1 MAQPHYNII
10 EITQKKTGV
19 TYIYEDYSYW
29 DKQKGYS
36 THKRK
41 SIGKIGENGER
52 IYNKYYKAK
61 LAAIKAGTYI
71 EPDERVSV
79 VSEMSEVASQQ
90 AGRTPEPA
98 EAPVVSSTILTGQ
111 KLVLDKMCTELDL
124 RNVLRKAFSVE
135 DTDSILALAY
145 YVVCQGKA
153 FSRSED
159 WLVNRG
165 YSNLGLTSQR
175 ISELLSS
182 ISDDKANTFFK
193 EWILRRLNGDSML
206 FDITS
211 VSTYGKSNIYAE
223 RGYNRD
229 HEKLDQ
235 INLSLLTSVGSS
247 LPVWYCMTPG
257 SMADVA
263 VLRFVLKM
271 LNKLGVHKFTFFGD
285 RGFYSE
291 RNLKQITKYKH
302 KFTVPVPSS
311 VAWQKEMI
319 AEAKATMLM
328 PDNVIEL
335 EDGSIVYGKT
345 ILKMTEYGRT
355 WYHIYFDS
363 ARKGKIIDDFMR
375 KLRKCKDELD
385 AGESYEKNKDF
396 YSTYFLVHETPKR
409 GRTVRYNDKAVQD
422 FIDNDSCYWILMSTA
437 EKGTKTA
444 LLEYRNRNDIEVNF
458 DDIKNS
464 MDLKRLRNHSEKTI
478 KGKLFVVFIALI
490 LLSQLRKTVQEIP
503 MKERHYW
510 NERDFLER
518 VASYTKIHF
527 EGRYKDVF
535 TVPTAAQRF
544 VFDYLKIPYS
554 YQGVMRNVSKNDTRI
569 EDNSL
574 SSEGCH
580 TSAETGTEP
589 PSD

>member
-193 EWILRRLNGDSML
+193 EWILRR
-206 FDITS
+206 
-211 VSTYGKSNIYAE
+211 
-223 RGYNRD
+223 
-229 HEKLDQ
+229 
-235 INLSLLTSVGSS
+235 
-247 LPVWYCMTPG
+247 
-257 SMADVA
+257 
-263 VLRFVLKM
+263 
-271 LNKLGVHKFTFFGD
+271 
-285 RGFYSE
+285 
-291 RNLKQITKYKH
+291 
-302 KFTVPVPSS
+302 
-311 VAWQKEMI
+311 
-319 AEAKATMLM
+319 
-328 PDNVIEL
+328 
-335 EDGSIVYGKT
+335 
-345 ILKMTEYGRT
+345 
-355 WYHIYFDS
+355 
-363 ARKGKIIDDFMR
+363 
-375 KLRKCKDELD
+375 
-385 AGESYEKNKDF
+385 
-396 YSTYFLVHETPKR
+396 
-409 GRTVRYNDKAVQD
+409 
-422 FIDNDSCYWILMSTA
+422 
-437 EKGTKTA
+437 
-444 LLEYRNRNDIEVNF
+444 
-458 DDIKNS
+458 
-464 MDLKRLRNHSEKTI
+464 
-478 KGKLFVVFIALI
+478 
-490 LLSQLRKTVQEIP
+490 
-503 MKERHYW
+503 
-510 NERDFLER
+510 
-518 VASYTKIHF
+518 
-527 EGRYKDVF
+527 
-535 TVPTAAQRF
+535 
-544 VFDYLKIPYS
+544 
-554 YQGVMRNVSKNDTRI
+554 
-569 EDNSL
+569 
-574 SSEGCH
+574 
-580 TSAETGTEP
+580 
-589 PSD
+589 